1 MNKNKNKKIMAALLA
16 GTMIVTSVT
25 PAMAETAPSSKE
37 EVIYVNLT
45 SGGSVKDMYA
55 VNIFDDKNITD
66 YGDYLS
72 VELLNTTDNI
82 NQNGDE
88 ITFSSSADRVYYK
101 GKMKSNIMP
110 WNISIKYYVDGKEY
124 TPEEAAGKSGKMEIY
139 FKVSKNEAY
148 DGPFYDAYA
157 LQASFT
163 LDTEIAKNITA
174 SDATLANVGKK
185 KQLTYTILPGE
196 GIDTVITADVTD
208 FEMDAA
214 SINGIP
220 LNMNIQV
227 NDEEL
232 MNKVDE
238 LLGGIEDID
247 NGADELNSG
256 VNRLSDATR
265 DDLQPGVNQ
274 LNDGMKDLNDGV
286 LKIQDGLDELNS
298 KSYELTSGSAQVLS
312 ALNTINSQLNS
323 QEQKDSI
330 SQLVSGSAGIKDGI
344 TNLTGKLGELQAG
357 VSYAKFMD
365 ALAAGSGNAITDE
378 TISQL
383 KESNT
388 QVAGLLQSIGNN
400 QGAAVVSSNNNV
412 IDGILAGINQYLTT
426 VNTNITALYQ
436 GAQSLNTEYAKLDA
450 GIRSLAVSVQ
460 QLADGVNQ
468 LVSEYGKLDKG
479 VNDYTEGV
487 AKVIAGYSQIV
498 TGTSDLLSGSGELRD
513 GTAELVNSIA
523 ELYDGT
529 SQLKD
534 GTGEMRDETDG
545 MDTQITDKIDEM
557 VNGITGGDYEPVSFV
572 SDKNTNVKAV
582 QFVIQTESVQIKE
595 ADEAAPVVEEKL
607 NFWQKVLKLFGID

>member
-1 MNKNKNKKIMAALLA
+1 MNKNKKIMAALLA

-25 PAMAETAPSSKE
+25 PAMAEAVPSSKE
-37 EVIYVNLT
+37 EVVYVNLT
-45 SGGSVKDMYA
+45 SGGSVKEMYA

-101 GKMKSNIMP
+101 GKMKSTIMP

-124 TPEEAAGKSGKMEIY
+124 APEEAAGKSGKMEIY

-148 DGPFYDAYA
+148 DGSFYDAYA
-157 LQASFT
+157 LQASFI

-174 SDATLANVGKK
+174 ADATLANVGNK

-208 FEMDAA
+208 FEMDAV

-227 NDEEL
+227 KDEEL

-365 ALAAGSGNAITDE
+365 VLAAVSHNAITDG

-383 KESNT
+383 ESSNEEIAVELESSNPV
-388 QVAGLLQSIGNN
+388 VAGTILKNN
-400 QGAAVVSSNNNV
+400 QIIEGLKS
-412 IDGILAGINQYLTT
+412 GINQYLTT

-479 VNDYTEGV
+479 VNEYTEGV

-557 VNGITGGDYEPVSFV
+557 VNGITGGNYELVSFV
-572 SDKNTNVKAV
+572 SEKNTNVKAV

-595 ADEAAPVVEEKL
+595 ADEATPVVEEKL

>member
-1 MNKNKNKKIMAALLA
+1 MNKNKKIMAALLA

-25 PAMAETAPSSKE
+25 PAMAEAVPSSKE
-37 EVIYVNLT
+37 EVVYVNLT
-45 SGGSVKDMYA
+45 SGGSVKEMYA

-101 GKMKSNIMP
+101 GKMKSTIMP

-124 TPEEAAGKSGKMEIY
+124 APEEVAGKSGKMEIY

-148 DGPFYDAYA
+148 DGSFYDAYA
-157 LQASFT
+157 LQASFI

-174 SDATLANVGKK
+174 ADATLANVGNK

-208 FEMDAA
+208 FEMDAV

-227 NDEEL
+227 KDEEL

-357 VSYAKFMD
+357 VSYAKFMEVMAD
-365 ALAAGSGNAITDE
+365 KSNNTITDG
-378 TISQL
+378 TIYQL
-383 KESNT
+383 MQNNS
-388 QVAGLLQSIGNN
+388 QVARQIGAQNDVAELLKN
-400 QGAAVVSSNNNV
+400 NNNV
-412 IDGILAGINQYLTT
+412 IEGILGGINQYLTT

-479 VNDYTEGV
+479 VNEYTEGV

-557 VNGITGGDYEPVSFV
+557 VNGITGGNYELVSFV
-572 SDKNTNVKAV
+572 SEKNTNVKAV

-595 ADEAAPVVEEKL
+595 ADEATPVVEEKL

>member
-1 MNKNKNKKIMAALLA
+1 MNKNKKIMAALLA

-25 PAMAETAPSSKE
+25 PAMAEAVPSSKE
-37 EVIYVNLT
+37 EVVYVNLT
-45 SGGSVKDMYA
+45 SGGSVKEMYA

-101 GKMKSNIMP
+101 GKMKSTIMP

-124 TPEEAAGKSGKMEIY
+124 APKEAAGKSGKMEIY

-157 LQASFT
+157 LQASFI

-174 SDATLANVGKK
+174 ADATLANVGNK

-208 FEMDAA
+208 FEMDAV

-227 NDEEL
+227 KDEEL

-365 ALAAGSGNAITDE
+365 ALAAKGLSDE
-378 TISQL
+378 AISQL
-383 KESNT
+383 ELSNT
-388 QVAGLLQSIGNN
+388 QIADMLESSYPVAAGTILKNN
-400 QGAAVVSSNNNV
+400 QIIEGLKS
-412 IDGILAGINQYLTT
+412 GINQYLTT

-450 GIRSLAVSVQ
+450 GIRSLAVSIQ

-479 VNDYTEGV
+479 VNEYTEGV

-557 VNGITGGDYEPVSFV
+557 VNGITGGNYELVSFV
-572 SDKNTNVKAV
+572 SEKNTNVKAV

-595 ADEAAPVVEEKL
+595 ADEATPVVEEKL

>member
-1 MNKNKNKKIMAALLA
+1 MNKNKKIMAALLA

-25 PAMAETAPSSKE
+25 PAMAEAVPSSKE
-37 EVIYVNLT
+37 EVVYVNLT
-45 SGGSVKDMYA
+45 SGGSVKEMYA

-110 WNISIKYYVDGKEY
+110 LNISIKYYVDGKEY

-148 DGPFYDAYA
+148 DGSFYDAYA
-157 LQASFT
+157 LQASFI

-174 SDATLANVGKK
+174 ADATLANVGNK

-208 FEMDAA
+208 FEMDAV

-227 NDEEL
+227 KDEEL

-365 ALAAGSGNAITDE
+365 VLAGKGLSDKA
-378 TISQL
+378 ISQL
-383 KESNT
+383 ESSNEEIAVELESLNLGAART
-388 QVAGLLQSIGNN
+388 ILENN
-400 QGAAVVSSNNNV
+400 QV
-412 IDGILAGINQYLTT
+412 IEGLKSVINQYLTT

-479 VNDYTEGV
+479 VNEYTEGV

-595 ADEAAPVVEEKL
+595 SDEAAPVVEEKL

>member
-1 MNKNKNKKIMAALLA
+1 MNKNKKIMAALLA

-25 PAMAETAPSSKE
+25 PAMAEAVPSSKE
-37 EVIYVNLT
+37 EVVYVNLT
-45 SGGSVKDMYA
+45 SGGSVKEMYA

-101 GKMKSNIMP
+101 GKMKSTIMP
-110 WNISIKYYVDGKEY
+110 WNISIKYYMDGKEY
-124 TPEEAAGKSGKMEIY
+124 APEEAAGKSGKMEIY

-157 LQASFT
+157 LQASFI

-174 SDATLANVGKK
+174 ADATLANVGNK

-208 FEMDAA
+208 FEMDAV

-227 NDEEL
+227 KDEEL

-365 ALAAGSGNAITDE
+365 ALAAGSGNAITAE

-383 KESNT
+383 KQYNL
-388 QVAGLLQSIGNN
+388 QVAIQLQTAGKSEAAAAFSRNN
-400 QGAAVVSSNNNV
+400 DV
-412 IDGILAGINQYLTT
+412 IDGILGGINQYLTT
-426 VNTNITALYQ
+426 VNTNLTALYQ

-479 VNDYTEGV
+479 VNEYTEGV

-557 VNGITGGDYEPVSFV
+557 VNGITGGNYELVSFV
-572 SDKNTNVKAV
+572 SEKNTNVKAV

-595 ADEAAPVVEEKL
+595 ADEATPVVEEKL

>member
-25 PAMAETAPSSKE
+25 PAMAEAVPSSKE
-37 EVIYVNLT
+37 EVVYVNLT
-45 SGGSVKDMYA
+45 SGGSVKEMYA

-101 GKMKSNIMP
+101 GKMKSTIMP

-124 TPEEAAGKSGKMEIY
+124 APEEAAGKSGKMEIY

-148 DGPFYDAYA
+148 DGSFYDAYA
-157 LQASFT
+157 LQASFI

-174 SDATLANVGKK
+174 ADATLANVGNK

-208 FEMDAA
+208 FEMDAV

-227 NDEEL
+227 KDEEL

-365 ALAAGSGNAITDE
+365 ALAAEGLSDE
-378 TISQL
+378 AISQL
-383 KESNT
+383 ELSNT
-388 QVAGLLQSIGNN
+388 QIADMLESSYPVAAGTILKNN
-400 QGAAVVSSNNNV
+400 QIIEGLKS
-412 IDGILAGINQYLTT
+412 GINQYLTT

-450 GIRSLAVSVQ
+450 GIRSLAVSIQ

-479 VNDYTEGV
+479 VNEYTEGV

-557 VNGITGGDYEPVSFV
+557 VNGITGGDYELVSFV
-572 SDKNTNVKAV
+572 SEKNTNVKAV

-595 ADEAAPVVEEKL
+595 ADEATPVVEEKL

>member
-1 MNKNKNKKIMAALLA
+1 MNKNKKIMAALLA

-25 PAMAETAPSSKE
+25 PAMAEAVPSSKE
-37 EVIYVNLT
+37 EVVYVNLT
-45 SGGSVKDMYA
+45 SGGSVKEMYA

-101 GKMKSNIMP
+101 GKMKSTIMP

-124 TPEEAAGKSGKMEIY
+124 APKEAAGKSGKMEIY

-148 DGPFYDAYA
+148 DGSFYDAYA
-157 LQASFT
+157 LQASFI

-174 SDATLANVGKK
+174 ADATLANVGNK

-208 FEMDAA
+208 FEMDAV

-227 NDEEL
+227 KDEEL

-357 VSYAKFMD
+357 VSYKKFMEV
-365 ALAAGSGNAITDE
+365 LAGNGLSDE
-378 TISQL
+378 ISQL
-383 KESNT
+383 ELSNT
-388 QVAGLLQSIGNN
+388 RIADGLGSSNPDAVRTILENN
-400 QGAAVVSSNNNV
+400 QV
-412 IDGILAGINQYLTT
+412 IEGLKSVINQYLTT

-436 GAQSLNTEYAKLDA
+436 GAQSINTEYAKLDA

-479 VNDYTEGV
+479 VNEYTEGV

-557 VNGITGGDYEPVSFV
+557 VNGITGGNYELVSFV
-572 SDKNTNVKAV
+572 SEKNTNVKAV

-595 ADEAAPVVEEKL
+595 ADEATPVVEEKL

>member
-1 MNKNKNKKIMAALLA
+1 MNKKIVAALLA

-25 PAMAETAPSSKE
+25 PAMAETVPSSKE
-37 EVIYVNLT
+37 EVIYINLT
-45 SGGSVKDMYA
+45 SGGSVREMYA
-55 VNIFDDKNITD
+55 VNIFDDKNVTD

-82 NQNGDE
+82 NQNGDK

-124 TPEEAAGKSGKMEIY
+124 TPEEAAGKSGKMKIY

-365 ALAAGSGNAITDE
+365 ALAAGSNNAITDE

-468 LVSEYGKLDKG
+468 LVTEYGRLDKG
-479 VNDYTEGV
+479 VNEYTEGV

-595 ADEAAPVVEEKL
+595 SAEAAPVVEEKL

>member
-1 MNKNKNKKIMAALLA
+1 MNKNKKIMAALLA

-25 PAMAETAPSSKE
+25 PAMAEAVPSSKE
-37 EVIYVNLT
+37 EVVYVNLT
-45 SGGSVKDMYA
+45 SGGSVKEMYA

-101 GKMKSNIMP
+101 GKMKSTIMP

-124 TPEEAAGKSGKMEIY
+124 APEEVAGKSGKMEIY

-148 DGPFYDAYA
+148 DGSFYDAYA
-157 LQASFT
+157 LQASFI

-174 SDATLANVGKK
+174 ADATLANVGNK

-208 FEMDAA
+208 FEMDAV

-227 NDEEL
+227 KDEEL

-365 ALAAGSGNAITDE
+365 ALAAGSGNAITAE

-383 KESNT
+383 KQYNL
-388 QVAGLLQSIGNN
+388 QVAIQLQTAGQSEAAAAFSRNN
-400 QGAAVVSSNNNV
+400 DV
-412 IDGILAGINQYLTT
+412 IDGILGGINQYLTT
-426 VNTNITALYQ
+426 VNTNLTALYQ

-479 VNDYTEGV
+479 VNEYTEGV

-557 VNGITGGDYEPVSFV
+557 VNGITGGNYELVSFV
-572 SDKNTNVKAV
+572 SEKNTNVKAV

-595 ADEAAPVVEEKL
+595 ADEATPVVEEKL

>member
-1 MNKNKNKKIMAALLA
+1 MNKNKKIMAALLA

-25 PAMAETAPSSKE
+25 PAMAEAVPSSKE
-37 EVIYVNLT
+37 EVVYVNLT
-45 SGGSVKDMYA
+45 SGGSVKEMYA

-101 GKMKSNIMP
+101 GKMKSTIMP

-124 TPEEAAGKSGKMEIY
+124 APEEAAGKSGKMEIY

-157 LQASFT
+157 LQASFI

-174 SDATLANVGKK
+174 ADATLANVGNK

-208 FEMDAA
+208 FEMDAV

-227 NDEEL
+227 KDEEL

-298 KSYELTSGSAQVLS
+298 KSYELTSGSAQILS

-365 ALAAGSGNAITDE
+365 ALAAGSGNAITAE

-383 KESNT
+383 KQYNL
-388 QVAGLLQSIGNN
+388 QVAIQLQTAGKSEAAAAFSRNN
-400 QGAAVVSSNNNV
+400 DV
-412 IDGILAGINQYLTT
+412 IDGILGGINQYLTT
-426 VNTNITALYQ
+426 VNTNLTALYQ

-468 LVSEYGKLDKG
+468 LVSEYDKLDKG
-479 VNDYTEGV
+479 VNEYTEGV

-557 VNGITGGDYEPVSFV
+557 VNGITGGNYELVSFV
-572 SDKNTNVKAV
+572 SEKNTNVKAV

-595 ADEAAPVVEEKL
+595 ADEATPVVEEKL

>member
-25 PAMAETAPSSKE
+25 PAMAEAVPSSKE
-37 EVIYVNLT
+37 EVVYVNLT
-45 SGGSVKDMYA
+45 SGGSVKEMYA

-101 GKMKSNIMP
+101 GKMKSTIMP

-124 TPEEAAGKSGKMEIY
+124 APEEAAGKSGKMEIY

-148 DGPFYDAYA
+148 DGSFYDAYA
-157 LQASFT
+157 LQASFI

-174 SDATLANVGKK
+174 ADATLANVGNK

-208 FEMDAA
+208 FEMDAV

-227 NDEEL
+227 KDEEL

-365 ALAAGSGNAITDE
+365 ALAAGSGNAITAE

-383 KESNT
+383 KQYNT
-388 QVAGLLQSIGNN
+388 QVAVQLQSVGNN
-400 QGAAVVSSNNNV
+400 QGAAAVSSNNNV

-436 GAQSLNTEYAKLDA
+436 GAQSINTEYAKLDA

-479 VNDYTEGV
+479 VNEYTEGV

-557 VNGITGGDYEPVSFV
+557 VNGITGGNYELVSFV
-572 SDKNTNVKAV
+572 SEKNTNVKAV

-595 ADEAAPVVEEKL
+595 ADEATPVVEEKL

>member
-25 PAMAETAPSSKE
+25 PAMAEAVPSSKE
-37 EVIYVNLT
+37 EVVYVNLT
-45 SGGSVKDMYA
+45 SGGSVKEMYA

-101 GKMKSNIMP
+101 GKMKSTIMP
-110 WNISIKYYVDGKEY
+110 WNISIKYCVDGKEY
-124 TPEEAAGKSGKMEIY
+124 APKEAAGKSGKMEIY

-148 DGPFYDAYA
+148 DGSFYDAYA
-157 LQASFT
+157 LQASFI

-174 SDATLANVGKK
+174 ADATLANVGNK

-208 FEMDAA
+208 FEMDAV

-227 NDEEL
+227 KDEEL

-357 VSYAKFMD
+357 VSYKKFMEV
-365 ALAAGSGNAITDE
+365 LAGNGLSDE
-378 TISQL
+378 ISQL
-383 KESNT
+383 ELSNT
-388 QVAGLLQSIGNN
+388 RIADGLGSSNPDAVRTILENN
-400 QGAAVVSSNNNV
+400 QV
-412 IDGILAGINQYLTT
+412 IEGLKSVINQYLTT

-436 GAQSLNTEYAKLDA
+436 GAQSINTEYAKLDA

-479 VNDYTEGV
+479 VNEYTEGV

-557 VNGITGGDYEPVSFV
+557 VNGITGGDYELVSFV
-572 SDKNTNVKAV
+572 SEKNTNVKAV

-595 ADEAAPVVEEKL
+595 ADEATPVVEEKL

>member
-1 MNKNKNKKIMAALLA
+1 MNKNKKIMAALLA

-25 PAMAETAPSSKE
+25 PAMAEAVPSSKE
-37 EVIYVNLT
+37 EVVYVNLT
-45 SGGSVKDMYA
+45 SGGSVKEMYA

-101 GKMKSNIMP
+101 GKMKSTIMP

-124 TPEEAAGKSGKMEIY
+124 APKEAAGKSGKMEIY

-157 LQASFT
+157 LQASFI

-174 SDATLANVGKK
+174 ADATLANVGNK

-208 FEMDAA
+208 FEMDAV

-227 NDEEL
+227 KDEEL

-365 ALAAGSGNAITDE
+365 VLAAVSHNAITDG

-383 KESNT
+383 RRSNL
-388 QVAGLLQSIGNN
+388 QVVDQLGNQSNDVADLLRN
-400 QGAAVVSSNNNV
+400 NNNV
-412 IDGILAGINQYLTT
+412 IDGILEGINQYLTT

-479 VNDYTEGV
+479 VNEYTEGV

-557 VNGITGGDYEPVSFV
+557 VNGITGGNYELVSFV
-572 SDKNTNVKAV
+572 SEKNTNVKAV

-595 ADEAAPVVEEKL
+595 ADEATPVVEEKL

>member
-1 MNKNKNKKIMAALLA
+1 MNKNKKIMAALLA

-25 PAMAETAPSSKE
+25 PAMAEAVPSSKE
-37 EVIYVNLT
+37 EVVYVNLT
-45 SGGSVKDMYA
+45 SGGSVKEMYA

-101 GKMKSNIMP
+101 GKMKSTIMP

-148 DGPFYDAYA
+148 DGSFYDAYA
-157 LQASFT
+157 LQASFI

-174 SDATLANVGKK
+174 ADATLANVGNK

-208 FEMDAA
+208 FEMDAV

-227 NDEEL
+227 KDEEL

-344 TNLTGKLGELQAG
+344 TNLTGKLGELQAE

-365 ALAAGSGNAITDE
+365 VLAGNGLSDE
-378 TISQL
+378 AISQL
-383 KESNT
+383 ELSNT
-388 QVAGLLQSIGNN
+388 QIADRLGSSNPDAARTILENN
-400 QGAAVVSSNNNV
+400 QV
-412 IDGILAGINQYLTT
+412 IEGLKSVINQYLTT

-479 VNDYTEGV
+479 VNEYTEGV

-557 VNGITGGDYEPVSFV
+557 VNGITGGNYELVSFV
-572 SDKNTNVKAV
+572 SEKNTNVKAV

-595 ADEAAPVVEEKL
+595 ADEATPVVEEKL

>member
-1 MNKNKNKKIMAALLA
+1 MNKNKKIMAALLA

-25 PAMAETAPSSKE
+25 PAMAEAVPSSKE
-37 EVIYVNLT
+37 EVVYVNLT
-45 SGGSVKDMYA
+45 SGGSVKEMYA

-101 GKMKSNIMP
+101 GKMKSTIMP

-124 TPEEAAGKSGKMEIY
+124 APEEAAGKSGKMEIY

-174 SDATLANVGKK
+174 ADATLANVGNK

-227 NDEEL
+227 NDADL

-238 LLGGIEDID
+238 LLGGIEDLD

-365 ALAAGSGNAITDE
+365 VLAAKGLSDE
-378 TISQL
+378 AISQL
-383 KESNT
+383 ESSNEEIA
-388 QVAGLLQSIGNN
+388 VELESSNLGDAGTILKNN
-400 QGAAVVSSNNNV
+400 QV
-412 IDGILAGINQYLTT
+412 IEGLKSVINQYLTT

-436 GAQSLNTEYAKLDA
+436 GAQSINTEYAKFDA

-479 VNDYTEGV
+479 VNEYTEGV

-607 NFWQKVLKLFGID
+607 NFWQKVLKLFGIA

>member
-1 MNKNKNKKIMAALLA
+1 MNKNKKIVAALLA
-16 GTMIVTSVT
+16 GTMILTSVT

-45 SGGSVKDMYA
+45 SGGSVKEMYA

-101 GKMKSNIMP
+101 GKMKSTIMP

-124 TPEEAAGKSGKMEIY
+124 APEEAAGKSGKMEIY

-157 LQASFT
+157 LQASFI

-174 SDATLANVGKK
+174 ADATLANVGNK

-365 ALAAGSGNAITDE
+365 ALAAKGLSDE
-378 TISQL
+378 AISQL
-383 KESNT
+383 ELSNT
-388 QVAGLLQSIGNN
+388 QIAGMLESSNPVVAGTILKNN
-400 QGAAVVSSNNNV
+400 QIIEGLKS
-412 IDGILAGINQYLTT
+412 GINQYLTT

-479 VNDYTEGV
+479 VNEYTEGV

-557 VNGITGGDYEPVSFV
+557 VNGITGGNYELVSFV
-572 SDKNTNVKAV
+572 SEKNTNVKAV

-595 ADEAAPVVEEKL
+595 ADEATPVVEEKL

>member
-1 MNKNKNKKIMAALLA
+1 MNKNKKIVAALLA
-16 GTMIVTSVT
+16 GTMILTSVT
-25 PAMAETAPSSKE
+25 PAMAEAVPSSKE
-37 EVIYVNLT
+37 EVVYVNLT
-45 SGGSVKDMYA
+45 SGGSVKEMYA

-101 GKMKSNIMP
+101 GKMKSTIMP

-124 TPEEAAGKSGKMEIY
+124 APEEAAGKSGKMEIY

-148 DGPFYDAYA
+148 DGSFYDAYA
-157 LQASFT
+157 LQASFI

-174 SDATLANVGKK
+174 ADATLANVGNK

-208 FEMDAA
+208 FEMDAV

-227 NDEEL
+227 KDEEL

-365 ALAAGSGNAITDE
+365 VLAAEGLSDE
-378 TISQL
+378 AISQL
-383 KESNT
+383 ELSNT
-388 QVAGLLQSIGNN
+388 QIAGMLESSNPVAAGTILKNN
-400 QGAAVVSSNNNV
+400 QIIEGLKS
-412 IDGILAGINQYLTT
+412 GINQYLTT

-479 VNDYTEGV
+479 VNEYTEGV

-557 VNGITGGDYEPVSFV
+557 VNGITGGDYELVSFV
-572 SDKNTNVKAV
+572 SEKNTNVKAV

-595 ADEAAPVVEEKL
+595 SDEAAPVVEEKL

>member
-1 MNKNKNKKIMAALLA
+1 MNKNKKIVAALLA
-16 GTMIVTSVT
+16 GTMILTSVT

-101 GKMKSNIMP
+101 GKMKSTIMP

-124 TPEEAAGKSGKMEIY
+124 APEEAAGKSGKMEIY

-148 DGPFYDAYA
+148 DGSFYDAYA
-157 LQASFT
+157 LQASFI

-174 SDATLANVGKK
+174 ADATLANVGNK

-227 NDEEL
+227 NDADL

-238 LLGGIEDID
+238 LLGGIEDLD

-256 VNRLSDATR
+256 VNQLSDATR

-298 KSYELTSGSAQVLS
+298 KSYELTSGSAQILS

-365 ALAAGSGNAITDE
+365 ALAAKGLSDEAISHLE
-378 TISQL
+378 L
-383 KESNT
+383 SNT
-388 QVAGLLQSIGNN
+388 QIASMLESSNPVVAGTILKNN
-400 QGAAVVSSNNNV
+400 QIIEGLKS
-412 IDGILAGINQYLTT
+412 GINQYLTT

-468 LVSEYGKLDKG
+468 LVTEYGRLDKG
-479 VNDYTEGV
+479 VNEYTEGV

-595 ADEAAPVVEEKL
+595 SDEAAPVVEEKL

>member
-1 MNKNKNKKIMAALLA
+1 MNKNKKIMAALLA

-25 PAMAETAPSSKE
+25 PAMAEAVPSSKE
-37 EVIYVNLT
+37 EVVYVNLT
-45 SGGSVKDMYA
+45 SGGSVKEMYA

-101 GKMKSNIMP
+101 GKMKSTIMP

-124 TPEEAAGKSGKMEIY
+124 APEEAAGKSGKMEIY

-148 DGPFYDAYA
+148 DGSFYDAYA
-157 LQASFT
+157 LQASFI

-174 SDATLANVGKK
+174 ADATLANVGNK

-208 FEMDAA
+208 FEMDAV

-227 NDEEL
+227 KDEEL

-365 ALAAGSGNAITDE
+365 ALAAGSGNAITAE

-383 KESNT
+383 KQYNL
-388 QVAGLLQSIGNN
+388 QVAIQLQTAGKSEAAAAFSRNN
-400 QGAAVVSSNNNV
+400 DV
-412 IDGILAGINQYLTT
+412 IDGILGGINQYLTT

-436 GAQSLNTEYAKLDA
+436 GAQSINTEYAKLDA

-479 VNDYTEGV
+479 VNEYTEGV

-557 VNGITGGDYEPVSFV
+557 VNGITGGNYELVSFV
-572 SDKNTNVKAV
+572 SEKNTNVKAV

-595 ADEAAPVVEEKL
+595 ADEATPVVEEKL

>member
-1 MNKNKNKKIMAALLA
+1 MNKNKKIMAALLA

-25 PAMAETAPSSKE
+25 PAMAEAVPSSKE
-37 EVIYVNLT
+37 EVVYVNLT
-45 SGGSVKDMYA
+45 SGGSVKEMYA

-101 GKMKSNIMP
+101 GKMKSTIMP

-124 TPEEAAGKSGKMEIY
+124 APEEAAGKSGKMEIY

-148 DGPFYDAYA
+148 DGSFYDAYA
-157 LQASFT
+157 LQASFI

-174 SDATLANVGKK
+174 ADATLANVGNK

-208 FEMDAA
+208 FEMDAV

-227 NDEEL
+227 KDEEL

-365 ALAAGSGNAITDE
+365 VLAAEGLSDE
-378 TISQL
+378 AISQL
-383 KESNT
+383 ELSNT
-388 QVAGLLQSIGNN
+388 QIAGMLESSNPVAAGTILKNN
-400 QGAAVVSSNNNV
+400 QIIEGLKS
-412 IDGILAGINQYLTT
+412 GINQYLTT

-479 VNDYTEGV
+479 VNEYTEGV

-557 VNGITGGDYEPVSFV
+557 VNGITGGNYELVSFV
-572 SDKNTNVKAV
+572 SEKNTNVKAV

-595 ADEAAPVVEEKL
+595 ADEATPVVEEKL

>member
-1 MNKNKNKKIMAALLA
+1 MNKNKKIMAALLA

-25 PAMAETAPSSKE
+25 PAMAEAVPSSKE
-37 EVIYVNLT
+37 EVVYVNLT
-45 SGGSVKDMYA
+45 SGGSVKEMYA

-174 SDATLANVGKK
+174 ADATLANVGNK

-227 NDEEL
+227 KDEEL

-365 ALAAGSGNAITDE
+365 ALAAGSGNAITAE

-383 KESNT
+383 KQYNT
-388 QVAGLLQSIGNN
+388 QVAAQLQSAGNS
-400 QGAAVVSSNNNV
+400 QGAAAVSSNNYV
-412 IDGILAGINQYLTT
+412 IDGILEGINQYLTT

-436 GAQSLNTEYAKLDA
+436 GAQSINTEYAKLDA

-479 VNDYTEGV
+479 VNEYTEGV

-534 GTGEMRDETDG
+534 GTVEMRDETDG

>member
-1 MNKNKNKKIMAALLA
+1 MNKNKKIMAALLA

-25 PAMAETAPSSKE
+25 PAMAEAVPSSKE
-37 EVIYVNLT
+37 EVVYVNLT
-45 SGGSVKDMYA
+45 SGGSVKEMYA

-101 GKMKSNIMP
+101 GKMKSTIMP

-124 TPEEAAGKSGKMEIY
+124 APEEAAGKSGKMEIY

-148 DGPFYDAYA
+148 DGSFYDAYA
-157 LQASFT
+157 LQASFI

-174 SDATLANVGKK
+174 ADATLANVGNK

-208 FEMDAA
+208 FEMDAV

-227 NDEEL
+227 KDEEL

-365 ALAAGSGNAITDE
+365 ALAAKGLSDE
-378 TISQL
+378 AISQL
-383 KESNT
+383 ELSNT
-388 QVAGLLQSIGNN
+388 QIASMLESSNPVVAGTILKNN
-400 QGAAVVSSNNNV
+400 QIIEGLKS
-412 IDGILAGINQYLTT
+412 GINQYLTT
-426 VNTNITALYQ
+426 VNTNLTALYQ

-450 GIRSLAVSVQ
+450 GIRSLAVSIQ

-479 VNDYTEGV
+479 VNEYTEGV

-557 VNGITGGDYEPVSFV
+557 VNGITGGDYELVSFV
-572 SDKNTNVKAV
+572 SEKNTNVKAV

-595 ADEAAPVVEEKL
+595 ADEATPVVEEKL
-607 NFWQKVLKLFGID
+607 NFWQKVLKLFGIA

>member
-1 MNKNKNKKIMAALLA
+1 MNKNKKIMAALLA

-25 PAMAETAPSSKE
+25 PAMAEAVPSSKE
-37 EVIYVNLT
+37 EVVYVNLT
-45 SGGSVKDMYA
+45 SGGSVKEMYA

-101 GKMKSNIMP
+101 GKMKSTIMP

-124 TPEEAAGKSGKMEIY
+124 APEEAAGKSGKMEIY

-157 LQASFT
+157 LQASFI

-174 SDATLANVGKK
+174 ADATLANVGNK

-208 FEMDAA
+208 FEMDAV

-227 NDEEL
+227 KDEEL

-298 KSYELTSGSAQVLS
+298 KSYELTSGSAQILS

-365 ALAAGSGNAITDE
+365 ALAAGSGNAITAE

-383 KESNT
+383 KQYNL
-388 QVAGLLQSIGNN
+388 QVAIQLQTAGKSEAAAAFSRNN
-400 QGAAVVSSNNNV
+400 DV
-412 IDGILAGINQYLTT
+412 IDGILGGINQYLTT
-426 VNTNITALYQ
+426 VNTNLTALYQ

-479 VNDYTEGV
+479 VNEYTEGV

-557 VNGITGGDYEPVSFV
+557 VNGITGGNYELVSFV
-572 SDKNTNVKAV
+572 SEKNTNVKAV

-595 ADEAAPVVEEKL
+595 ADEATPVVEEKL

>member
-1 MNKNKNKKIMAALLA
+1 MNKNKKIMAALLA

-25 PAMAETAPSSKE
+25 PAMAEAVPSSKE
-37 EVIYVNLT
+37 EVVYVNLT
-45 SGGSVKDMYA
+45 SGGSVKEMYA

-101 GKMKSNIMP
+101 GKMKSTIMP

-124 TPEEAAGKSGKMEIY
+124 APEEAAGKSGKMEIY

-148 DGPFYDAYA
+148 DGSFYDAYA
-157 LQASFT
+157 LQASFI

-174 SDATLANVGKK
+174 ADATLANVGNK

-208 FEMDAA
+208 FEMDAV

-227 NDEEL
+227 KDEEL

-298 KSYELTSGSAQVLS
+298 KSYELTSGSAQILS

-365 ALAAGSGNAITDE
+365 ALAAGSGNAITAE

-383 KESNT
+383 KQYNT
-388 QVAGLLQSIGNN
+388 QVAVQLQSVGNN
-400 QGAAVVSSNNNV
+400 QGAAAVSSNNNV
-412 IDGILAGINQYLTT
+412 IDGILEGINQYLTT
-426 VNTNITALYQ
+426 VNTNITELYQ

-479 VNDYTEGV
+479 VNEYTEGV

-513 GTAELVNSIA
+513 GTVELVNSIA

-557 VNGITGGDYEPVSFV
+557 VNGITGGNYELVSFV
-572 SDKNTNVKAV
+572 SEKNTNVKAV

-595 ADEAAPVVEEKL
+595 ADEATPVVEEKL

>member
-1 MNKNKNKKIMAALLA
+1 MNKNKKIMAALLA

-25 PAMAETAPSSKE
+25 PAMAEAVPSSKE
-37 EVIYVNLT
+37 EVVYVNLT
-45 SGGSVKDMYA
+45 SGGSVKEMYA

-101 GKMKSNIMP
+101 GKMKSTIMP

-124 TPEEAAGKSGKMEIY
+124 APEEAAGKSGKMEIY

-148 DGPFYDAYA
+148 DGSFYDAYA
-157 LQASFT
+157 LQASFI

-174 SDATLANVGKK
+174 ADATLANVGNK

-208 FEMDAA
+208 FEMDAV

-227 NDEEL
+227 KDEEL

-365 ALAAGSGNAITDE
+365 ALAAEGLSDE
-378 TISQL
+378 AISQL
-383 KESNT
+383 ELSNT
-388 QVAGLLQSIGNN
+388 QIADMLESSYPVSAGTILKNN
-400 QGAAVVSSNNNV
+400 QIIEGLKS
-412 IDGILAGINQYLTT
+412 GINQYLTT

-479 VNDYTEGV
+479 VNEYTEGV

-557 VNGITGGDYEPVSFV
+557 VNGITGGDYELVSFV
-572 SDKNTNVKAV
+572 SEKNTNVKAV

-595 ADEAAPVVEEKL
+595 ADEATPVVEEKL

>member
-1 MNKNKNKKIMAALLA
+1 MNKNKKIMAALLA

-25 PAMAETAPSSKE
+25 PAMAEAVPSSKE
-37 EVIYVNLT
+37 EVVYVNLT
-45 SGGSVKDMYA
+45 SGGSVKEMYA

-101 GKMKSNIMP
+101 GKMKSTIMP

-124 TPEEAAGKSGKMEIY
+124 APEEAAGKSGKMEIY

-148 DGPFYDAYA
+148 DGSFYDAYA
-157 LQASFT
+157 LQASFI

-174 SDATLANVGKK
+174 ADATLANVGNK

-208 FEMDAA
+208 FEMDAV

-227 NDEEL
+227 KDEEL

-365 ALAAGSGNAITDE
+365 VLAAEGLSDE
-378 TISQL
+378 AISQL
-383 KESNT
+383 ELSNT
-388 QVAGLLQSIGNN
+388 QIADMLESSYPVAAGTILKNN
-400 QGAAVVSSNNNV
+400 QIIEGLKS
-412 IDGILAGINQYLTT
+412 GINQYLTT

-450 GIRSLAVSVQ
+450 GIRSLAVSIQ

-479 VNDYTEGV
+479 VNEYTEGV

-557 VNGITGGDYEPVSFV
+557 VNGITGGNYELVSFV
-572 SDKNTNVKAV
+572 SEKNTNVKAV

-595 ADEAAPVVEEKL
+595 ADEATPVVEEKL

>member
-1 MNKNKNKKIMAALLA
+1 MNKNKKIVAALLA
-16 GTMIVTSVT
+16 GTMIITSVT

-227 NDEEL
+227 NDADL

-238 LLGGIEDID
+238 LLGGIEDLD

-365 ALAAGSGNAITDE
+365 ALAAGSGNAITAE

-383 KESNT
+383 KQHNT
-388 QVAGLLQSIGNN
+388 LVAGQLNSAGNS
-400 QGAAVVSSNNNV
+400 QGAAAVSSNNDV
-412 IDGILAGINQYLTT
+412 IDGILGGINQYLTT

-450 GIRSLAVSVQ
+450 GIRSLAVAVQ

-468 LVSEYGKLDKG
+468 LVTEYGKLDKG
-479 VNDYTEGV
+479 VNEYTEGV

-595 ADEAAPVVEEKL
+595 SDEAAPVVEEKL
-607 NFWQKVLKLFGID
+607 NFWQKVLKLFGIA

>member
-25 PAMAETAPSSKE
+25 PAMAEAVPSSKE
-37 EVIYVNLT
+37 EVVYVNLT
-45 SGGSVKDMYA
+45 SGGSVKEMYA

-101 GKMKSNIMP
+101 GKMKSTIMP

-124 TPEEAAGKSGKMEIY
+124 APEEAAGKSGKMEIY

-148 DGPFYDAYA
+148 DGSFYDAYA
-157 LQASFT
+157 LQASFI

-174 SDATLANVGKK
+174 ADATLANVGNK

-208 FEMDAA
+208 FEMDAV

-227 NDEEL
+227 KDEEL

-365 ALAAGSGNAITDE
+365 ALAAGSGNAITAE

-383 KESNT
+383 KQYNT
-388 QVAGLLQSIGNN
+388 QVAVQLQSVGNN
-400 QGAAVVSSNNNV
+400 QGAAAVSSNNNV

-479 VNDYTEGV
+479 VNEYTEGV

-557 VNGITGGDYEPVSFV
+557 VNGITGGDYELVSFV
-572 SDKNTNVKAV
+572 SEKNTNVKAV

-595 ADEAAPVVEEKL
+595 ADEATPVVEEKL

>member
-1 MNKNKNKKIMAALLA
+1 MNKNKKIMAALLA

-25 PAMAETAPSSKE
+25 PAMAEAVPSSKE
-37 EVIYVNLT
+37 EVVYVNLT
-45 SGGSVKDMYA
+45 SGGSVKEMYA

-101 GKMKSNIMP
+101 GKMKSTIMP

-124 TPEEAAGKSGKMEIY
+124 APKEAAGKSGKMEIY

-148 DGPFYDAYA
+148 DGSFYDAYA
-157 LQASFT
+157 LQASFI

-174 SDATLANVGKK
+174 ADATLANVGNK

-208 FEMDAA
+208 FEMDAV

-227 NDEEL
+227 KDEEL

-357 VSYAKFMD
+357 VSYKKFMEV
-365 ALAAGSGNAITDE
+365 LAGNGLSDE
-378 TISQL
+378 ISQL
-383 KESNT
+383 ELSN
-388 QVAGLLQSIGNN
+388 ARIADGLGSSNPDAVRTILENN
-400 QGAAVVSSNNNV
+400 QV
-412 IDGILAGINQYLTT
+412 IEGLKSVINQYLTT

-436 GAQSLNTEYAKLDA
+436 GAQSINTEYAKLDA

-479 VNDYTEGV
+479 VNEYTEGV

-557 VNGITGGDYEPVSFV
+557 VNGITGGNYELVSFV
-572 SDKNTNVKAV
+572 SEKNTNVKAV

-595 ADEAAPVVEEKL
+595 ADEATPVVEEKL

>member
-25 PAMAETAPSSKE
+25 PAMAEAVPSSKE
-37 EVIYVNLT
+37 EVVYVNLT
-45 SGGSVKDMYA
+45 SGGSVKEMYA

-101 GKMKSNIMP
+101 GKMKSTIMP

-124 TPEEAAGKSGKMEIY
+124 APKEAAGKSGKMEIY

-148 DGPFYDAYA
+148 DGSFYDAYA
-157 LQASFT
+157 LQASFI

-174 SDATLANVGKK
+174 ADATLANVGNK

-208 FEMDAA
+208 FEMDAV

-227 NDEEL
+227 KDEEL

-365 ALAAGSGNAITDE
+365 ALAAEGLSDE
-378 TISQL
+378 AISQL
-383 KESNT
+383 ELSNT
-388 QVAGLLQSIGNN
+388 QIASMLESSNPVAAGTILKNN
-400 QGAAVVSSNNNV
+400 QIIEGLKS
-412 IDGILAGINQYLTT
+412 GINQYLTT

-479 VNDYTEGV
+479 VNEYTEGV

-557 VNGITGGDYEPVSFV
+557 VNGITGGNYELVSFV
-572 SDKNTNVKAV
+572 SEKNTNVKAV

-595 ADEAAPVVEEKL
+595 ADEATPVVEEKL

>member
-1 MNKNKNKKIMAALLA
+1 MNKNKKIMAALLA

-25 PAMAETAPSSKE
+25 PAMAEAVPSSKE
-37 EVIYVNLT
+37 EVVYVNLT
-45 SGGSVKDMYA
+45 SGGSVKEMYA

-101 GKMKSNIMP
+101 GKMKSTIMP

-124 TPEEAAGKSGKMEIY
+124 APEEAAGKSGKMEIY

-148 DGPFYDAYA
+148 DGSFYDAYA
-157 LQASFT
+157 LQASFI

-174 SDATLANVGKK
+174 ADATLANVGNK

-208 FEMDAA
+208 FEMDAV

-227 NDEEL
+227 KDEEL

-298 KSYELTSGSAQVLS
+298 KSYELTSGSAQILS

-365 ALAAGSGNAITDE
+365 ALAAKGLSDE
-378 TISQL
+378 AISQL
-383 KESNT
+383 ELSNT
-388 QVAGLLQSIGNN
+388 QIASMLESSNPVVAGTILKNN
-400 QGAAVVSSNNNV
+400 QIIEGLKS
-412 IDGILAGINQYLTT
+412 GINQYLTT

-450 GIRSLAVSVQ
+450 GIRSLAVSIQ

-468 LVSEYGKLDKG
+468 LVSEYGRLDKG
-479 VNDYTEGV
+479 VNEYTEGV

-557 VNGITGGDYEPVSFV
+557 VNGITGGNYELVSFV
-572 SDKNTNVKAV
+572 SEKNTNVKAV

-595 ADEAAPVVEEKL
+595 ADEATPVVEEKL

>member
-1 MNKNKNKKIMAALLA
+1 MNKNKKIMAALLA

-25 PAMAETAPSSKE
+25 PAMAEAVPSSKE
-37 EVIYVNLT
+37 EVVYVNLT
-45 SGGSVKDMYA
+45 SGGSVKEMYA

-101 GKMKSNIMP
+101 GKMKSTIMP

-124 TPEEAAGKSGKMEIY
+124 APEEAAGKSGKMEIY

-148 DGPFYDAYA
+148 DGSFYDAYA
-157 LQASFT
+157 LQASFI

-174 SDATLANVGKK
+174 ADATLANVGNK

-208 FEMDAA
+208 FEMDAV

-227 NDEEL
+227 KDEEL

-365 ALAAGSGNAITDE
+365 ALAAGSGNAITAE

-383 KESNT
+383 KQYNT
-388 QVAGLLQSIGNN
+388 QVAVQLQSVGNN
-400 QGAAVVSSNNNV
+400 QGAAAVSSNNNV

-468 LVSEYGKLDKG
+468 IVSEYGKLDKG
-479 VNDYTEGV
+479 VNEYTEGV

-557 VNGITGGDYEPVSFV
+557 VNGITGGNYELVSFV
-572 SDKNTNVKAV
+572 SEKNTNVKAV

-595 ADEAAPVVEEKL
+595 ADEATPVVEEKL

>member
-25 PAMAETAPSSKE
+25 PAMAEAVPSSKE
-37 EVIYVNLT
+37 EVVYVNLT
-45 SGGSVKDMYA
+45 SGGSVKEMYA

-101 GKMKSNIMP
+101 GKMKSTIMP

-124 TPEEAAGKSGKMEIY
+124 APEEAAGKSGKMEIY

-148 DGPFYDAYA
+148 DGSFYDAYA
-157 LQASFT
+157 LQASFI

-174 SDATLANVGKK
+174 ADATLANVGNK

-208 FEMDAA
+208 FEMDAV

-227 NDEEL
+227 KDEEL

-365 ALAAGSGNAITDE
+365 ALAAEGLSDE
-378 TISQL
+378 AISQL
-383 KESNT
+383 ELSNT
-388 QVAGLLQSIGNN
+388 QIADMLESSYPVAAGTILKNN
-400 QGAAVVSSNNNV
+400 QIIEGLKS
-412 IDGILAGINQYLTT
+412 GINQYLTT

-450 GIRSLAVSVQ
+450 GIRSLAVSIQ

-479 VNDYTEGV
+479 VNEYTEGV

-557 VNGITGGDYEPVSFV
+557 VNGITGGNYELVSFV
-572 SDKNTNVKAV
+572 SEKNTNVKAV

-595 ADEAAPVVEEKL
+595 ADEATPVVEEKL

>member
-1 MNKNKNKKIMAALLA
+1 MNKNKKIMAALLA

-25 PAMAETAPSSKE
+25 PAMAEAVPSSKE
-37 EVIYVNLT
+37 EVVYVNLT
-45 SGGSVKDMYA
+45 SGGSVKEMYA

-101 GKMKSNIMP
+101 GKMKSTIMP

-124 TPEEAAGKSGKMEIY
+124 APEEAAGKSGKMEIY

-148 DGPFYDAYA
+148 DGSFYDAYA
-157 LQASFT
+157 LQASFI

-174 SDATLANVGKK
+174 ADATLANVGNK

-208 FEMDAA
+208 FEMDAV

-227 NDEEL
+227 KDEEL

-298 KSYELTSGSAQVLS
+298 KSYELTSGSAQILS

-365 ALAAGSGNAITDE
+365 VLAAKGLSDE
-378 TISQL
+378 VISQL
-383 KESNT
+383 ELSNT
-388 QVAGLLQSIGNN
+388 QIADMLESSYPVAAGTILKNN
-400 QGAAVVSSNNNV
+400 QIIEGLKS
-412 IDGILAGINQYLTT
+412 GINQYLTT

-479 VNDYTEGV
+479 VNEYTEGV

-557 VNGITGGDYEPVSFV
+557 VNGITGGNYELVSFV
-572 SDKNTNVKAV
+572 SEKNTNVKAV

-595 ADEAAPVVEEKL
+595 ADEATPVVEEKL

>member
-25 PAMAETAPSSKE
+25 PAMAEAVPSSKE
-37 EVIYVNLT
+37 EVVYVNLT
-45 SGGSVKDMYA
+45 SGGSVKEMYA

-101 GKMKSNIMP
+101 GKMKSTIMP

-208 FEMDAA
+208 FEMDAV

-227 NDEEL
+227 KDEEL

-344 TNLTGKLGELQAG
+344 TNLTGKLGELQAE

-365 ALAAGSGNAITDE
+365 VLAGNGLSDE
-378 TISQL
+378 AISQL
-383 KESNT
+383 ELSNT
-388 QVAGLLQSIGNN
+388 QIADRLGSSNPDAARTILENN
-400 QGAAVVSSNNNV
+400 QV
-412 IDGILAGINQYLTT
+412 IEGLKSVINQYLTT

-436 GAQSLNTEYAKLDA
+436 GAQSINTEYAKLDA

-479 VNDYTEGV
+479 VNEYTEGV

-557 VNGITGGDYEPVSFV
+557 VNGITGGNYELVSFV
-572 SDKNTNVKAV
+572 SEKNTNVKAV

-595 ADEAAPVVEEKL
+595 ADEATPVVEEKL

>member
-1 MNKNKNKKIMAALLA
+1 MNKNKKIMAALLA

-25 PAMAETAPSSKE
+25 PAMAEAVPSSKE
-37 EVIYVNLT
+37 EVVYVNLT
-45 SGGSVKDMYA
+45 SGGSVKEMYA

-101 GKMKSNIMP
+101 GKMKSTIMP

-124 TPEEAAGKSGKMEIY
+124 APEEAAGKSGKMEIY

-148 DGPFYDAYA
+148 DGSFYDAYA
-157 LQASFT
+157 LQASFI

-174 SDATLANVGKK
+174 ADATLANVGNK

-208 FEMDAA
+208 FEMDAV

-227 NDEEL
+227 KDEEL

-298 KSYELTSGSAQVLS
+298 KSYELTSGSAQILS

-357 VSYAKFMD
+357 VSYKKFMEV
-365 ALAAGSGNAITDE
+365 LAGNGLSDE
-378 TISQL
+378 ISQL
-383 KESNT
+383 ELSNT
-388 QVAGLLQSIGNN
+388 QIADMLESSYPVAAGTILKNN
-400 QGAAVVSSNNNV
+400 QIIEGLKS
-412 IDGILAGINQYLTT
+412 GINQYLTT

-479 VNDYTEGV
+479 VNEYTEGV

-557 VNGITGGDYEPVSFV
+557 VNGITGGNYELVSFV
-572 SDKNTNVKAV
+572 SEKNTNVKAV

-595 ADEAAPVVEEKL
+595 ADEATPVVEEKL

>member
-25 PAMAETAPSSKE
+25 PAMAEAVPSSKE
-37 EVIYVNLT
+37 EVVYVNLT
-45 SGGSVKDMYA
+45 SGGSVKEMYA

-101 GKMKSNIMP
+101 GKMKSTIMP

-124 TPEEAAGKSGKMEIY
+124 APEEAAGKSGKMEIY

-148 DGPFYDAYA
+148 DGSFYDAYA
-157 LQASFT
+157 LQASFI

-174 SDATLANVGKK
+174 ADATLANVGNK

-208 FEMDAA
+208 FEMDAV

-227 NDEEL
+227 KDEEL

-365 ALAAGSGNAITDE
+365 VLAAEGLSDE
-378 TISQL
+378 AISQL
-383 KESNT
+383 ELSNT
-388 QVAGLLQSIGNN
+388 QIADMLESSYPVAAGTILKNN
-400 QGAAVVSSNNNV
+400 QIIEGLKS
-412 IDGILAGINQYLTT
+412 GINQYLTT

-450 GIRSLAVSVQ
+450 GIRSLAVSIQ

-479 VNDYTEGV
+479 VNEYTEGV

-557 VNGITGGDYEPVSFV
+557 VNGITGGNYELVSFV
-572 SDKNTNVKAV
+572 SEKNTNVKAV

-595 ADEAAPVVEEKL
+595 ADEATPVVEEKL

>member
-1 MNKNKNKKIMAALLA
+1 MNKNKKIMAALLA

-25 PAMAETAPSSKE
+25 PAMAEAVPSSKE
-37 EVIYVNLT
+37 EVVYVNLT
-45 SGGSVKDMYA
+45 SGGSVKEMYA

-101 GKMKSNIMP
+101 GKMKSTIMP

-124 TPEEAAGKSGKMEIY
+124 APEEAAGKSGKMEIY

-148 DGPFYDAYA
+148 DGSFYDAYA
-157 LQASFT
+157 LQASFI

-174 SDATLANVGKK
+174 ADATLANVGNK

-208 FEMDAA
+208 FEMDAV

-227 NDEEL
+227 KDEEL

-365 ALAAGSGNAITDE
+365 VLAAVSHNDITDG
-378 TISQL
+378 TIFQL
-383 KESNT
+383 KQYNT
-388 QVAGLLQSIGNN
+388 QVAGQLRTADQSEAAAAFSRNN
-400 QGAAVVSSNNNV
+400 DV
-412 IDGILAGINQYLTT
+412 IDGILTGINQYLTT

-479 VNDYTEGV
+479 VNEYTEGV

-607 NFWQKVLKLFGID
+607 NFWQKVLKLFGIA

>member
-1 MNKNKNKKIMAALLA
+1 MNKNKKIMAALLA

-25 PAMAETAPSSKE
+25 PAMAEAVPSSKE
-37 EVIYVNLT
+37 EVVYVNLT
-45 SGGSVKDMYA
+45 SGGSVKEMYA

-101 GKMKSNIMP
+101 GKMKSTIMP

-124 TPEEAAGKSGKMEIY
+124 APEEAAGKSGKMEIY

-148 DGPFYDAYA
+148 DGSFYDAYA
-157 LQASFT
+157 LQASFI

-174 SDATLANVGKK
+174 ADATLANVGNK

-208 FEMDAA
+208 FEMDAV

-227 NDEEL
+227 KDEEL

-365 ALAAGSGNAITDE
+365 DLAAKGLSDE
-378 TISQL
+378 VISQL
-383 KESNT
+383 ELSNT
-388 QVAGLLQSIGNN
+388 QIASMLESSYPVAAGTILKNN
-400 QGAAVVSSNNNV
+400 QIIEGLKS
-412 IDGILAGINQYLTT
+412 GINQYLTT

-479 VNDYTEGV
+479 VNEYTEGV

-557 VNGITGGDYEPVSFV
+557 VNGITGGNYELVSFV
-572 SDKNTNVKAV
+572 SEKNTNVKAV

-595 ADEAAPVVEEKL
+595 ADEATPVVEEKL

>member
-25 PAMAETAPSSKE
+25 PAMAEAVPSSKE
-37 EVIYVNLT
+37 EVVYVNLT
-45 SGGSVKDMYA
+45 SGGSVKEMYA

-101 GKMKSNIMP
+101 GKMKSTIMP

-124 TPEEAAGKSGKMEIY
+124 APEEAAGKSGKMEIY

-148 DGPFYDAYA
+148 DGSFYDAYA
-157 LQASFT
+157 LQASFI

-174 SDATLANVGKK
+174 ADATLANVGNK

-208 FEMDAA
+208 FEMDAV

-227 NDEEL
+227 KDEEL

-365 ALAAGSGNAITDE
+365 ALAAGSGNAITAE

-383 KESNT
+383 KQYNT
-388 QVAGLLQSIGNN
+388 QVAVQLQSVGNN
-400 QGAAVVSSNNNV
+400 QGAAAVSSNNNV

-436 GAQSLNTEYAKLDA
+436 GAQSINTEYAKLDA

-468 LVSEYGKLDKG
+468 IVSEYGKLDKG
-479 VNDYTEGV
+479 VNEYTEGV

-557 VNGITGGDYEPVSFV
+557 VNGITGGNYELVSFV
-572 SDKNTNVKAV
+572 SEKNTNVKAV

-595 ADEAAPVVEEKL
+595 ADEATPVVEEKL